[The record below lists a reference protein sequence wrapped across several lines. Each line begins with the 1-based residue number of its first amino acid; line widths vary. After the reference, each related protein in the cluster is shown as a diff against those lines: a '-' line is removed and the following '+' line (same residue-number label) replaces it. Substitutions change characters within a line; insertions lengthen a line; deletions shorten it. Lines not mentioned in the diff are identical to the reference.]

1 MLAPLS
7 WLKDYVDIDVTPKE
21 LEEKLF
27 SCGFEVEELIEVGK
41 DISNVVVGLMESCEP
56 IPDTHLSLCQVNA
69 GEHGTFQICCGAD
82 NVRAGGKYPL
92 ALVGA
97 TVYATAK
104 DHVTIEGV
112 MTIKK
117 GKLRGY
123 ESYGML
129 CSGTELGLNEDL
141 YPGAGYNGLLVLP
154 EDAKV
159 GADVKPI
166 LGMDD
171 WIFDIAITANRPD
184 CQSIYGIA
192 REVAAVLGKEC
203 REPALDY
210 TETAVKKDFKV
221 EVAAKDLCPRYIAHY
236 VHDVTIGESPAWMR
250 RRLALVGI
258 NSISNMVDITNYV
271 LKELG
276 QPMHAFD
283 YAYLEGDQINVR
295 RANEGERIV
304 TLDEKEFMLNSSNLV
319 ICDGVKPVAL
329 AGIMGGLNSE
339 IKDTT
344 TEVMFES
351 AKFARDNIR
360 KSSRALGQSSDSS
373 AMYAKGVY
381 EYTTVMAM
389 KRALHLVEELGC
401 GKVSSTQLEVST
413 GNSIEPK
420 EMKVSVKRV
429 NGVLG
434 IEVPEEDMLRILSAL
449 QFAPSIDGDELTLQI
464 PAYREDMDSYPDVA
478 EEVIRM
484 YGYEHV
490 IPTFM
495 PTAKVT
501 LGGLNLKQKTEL
513 KIKRALCAA
522 GAYEGVHYSFFSPS
536 DLDLLRLP
544 EDAPERKAI
553 KLINPINV
561 DLSLMRTTLASEML
575 YAISRNQKKGILEGR
590 IFELGNVFIP
600 KALPLTEYPDER
612 ETLCAGVFGEKES
625 FYTLKGLAE
634 TVADALNVSFTYEAA
649 ERTFLHP
656 YQTAEIFCEG
666 EVSTGNSIEPKEMKV
681 SVKRVNGVL
690 GIEVPEEDM
699 LRILSA
705 LQFAPSIDGDELTL
719 QIPAYREDM
728 DSYPDVAEEV
738 IRMYGYEHVI
748 PTFMPTAKVTLGG
761 LNLKQKTE
769 LKIKRAL
776 CAAGAYEGVHYS
788 FFSPSDLDLLRL
800 PEDAPERKAIKLIN
814 PINVDLSLMRT
825 TLASEMLYAISR
837 NQKKGILEGRIFE
850 LGNVF
855 IPKALPLTEYPDERE
870 TLCAGVFGEKESF
883 YTLKGLAETVADALN
898 VSFTYEAAERTFL
911 HPYQTAEIFCE
922 GERVGYLGKLSYEI
936 QDELDMR
943 VPAYVME
950 IDLAALKKWY
960 GKEQIFTPLPKFA
973 EEKRDF
979 AFVVDKN
986 ITCAQIENG
995 IREACKY
1002 VTDVN
1007 LFDVYEGIQLG
1018 PDKKSM
1024 AFSVVFT
1031 PQEEELTG
1039 EMVEGFVKK
1048 ILKHLEATLDIRLRA

>member
-7 WLKDYVDIDVTPKE
+7 WLKEYVDIDVTPKE

-27 SCGFEVEELIEVGK
+27 SCGFEVEELNEVGK
-41 DISNVVVGLMESCEP
+41 DIRNVVVGLVESCEP
-56 IPDTHLSLCQVNA
+56 IPETHLSLCQVNA

-82 NVRAGGKYPL
+82 NVHAGGKYPL

-123 ESYGML
+123 ESFGML

-154 EDAKV
+154 EDAEV

-166 LGMDD
+166 VGLDD

-203 REPALDY
+203 KEPALTY
-210 TETAVKKDFKV
+210 TETEVTKDFKV
-221 EVAAKDLCPRYIAHY
+221 TVSAQDLCPRYIAHY
-236 VHDVTIGESPAWMR
+236 VHDVQIAESPAWMR

-258 NSISNMVDITNYV
+258 GSISNIVDITNYV

-283 YAYLEGDQINVR
+283 YSYLEGDQIQVR
-295 RANEGERIV
+295 RAAEGEKIV
-304 TLDEKEFMLNSSNLV
+304 TLDEKEFALNPSNLV

-339 IKDTT
+339 IVDTT
-344 TEVMFES
+344 KEVMFES

-360 KSSRALGQSSDSS
+360 KSSRALGQVSDSS

-401 GKVSSTQLEVST
+401 GKVSSTHIEVST
-413 GNSIEPK
+413 GNSVEPK
-420 EMKVSVKRV
+420 EMKVSVKRL

-434 IEVPEEDMLRILSAL
+434 ITVPDEEIIRILTAL
-449 QFAPSIDGDELTLQI
+449 NFAPFINGDELTLQI

-495 PTAKVT
+495 PTAEVT

-513 KIKRALCAA
+513 KIKQALCAA
-522 GAYEGVHYSFFSPS
+522 GAYEGIHYSFFSPS
-536 DLDLLRLP
+536 DLDLLRIP
-544 EDAPERKAI
+544 EDSMRRKAI
-553 KLINPINV
+553 SLINPINV
-561 DLSLMRTTLASEML
+561 DLSLMRTTLAPQML
-575 YAISRNQKKGILEGR
+575 HAIARNQKKAILEGR
-590 IFELGNVFIP
+590 IFELGNIFIP
-600 KALPLTEYPDER
+600 KDLPLTEYPDER
-612 ETLCAGVFGEKES
+612 ETLCVGIFGEKEN
-625 FYTLKGLAE
+625 FFTLKGLAE
-634 TVADALNVSFTYEAA
+634 TVADALNISFAYKAA
-649 ERTFLHP
+649 TKSFLHP
-656 YQTAEIFCEG
+656 YQTAEISCEG
-666 EVSTGNSIEPKEMKV
+666 EI
-681 SVKRVNGVL
+681 
-690 GIEVPEEDM
+690 
-699 LRILSA
+699 
-705 LQFAPSIDGDELTL
+705 
-719 QIPAYREDM
+719 
-728 DSYPDVAEEV
+728 
-738 IRMYGYEHVI
+738 
-748 PTFMPTAKVTLGG
+748 
-761 LNLKQKTE
+761 
-769 LKIKRAL
+769 
-776 CAAGAYEGVHYS
+776 
-788 FFSPSDLDLLRL
+788 
-800 PEDAPERKAIKLIN
+800 
-814 PINVDLSLMRT
+814 
-825 TLASEMLYAISR
+825 
-837 NQKKGILEGRIFE
+837 
-850 LGNVF
+850 
-855 IPKALPLTEYPDERE
+855 
-870 TLCAGVFGEKESF
+870 
-883 YTLKGLAETVADALN
+883 
-898 VSFTYEAAERTFL
+898 
-911 HPYQTAEIFCE
+911 
-922 GERVGYLGKLSYEI
+922 VGYLGKVSYEI

-950 IDLAALKKWY
+950 IDLAGLRKWY

-986 ITCAQIENG
+986 ITCGEIEDG
-995 IREACKY
+995 IREACDY
-1002 VTDVN
+1002 ITDVK

-1031 PQEEELTG
+1031 PKDEEFTN

-1048 ILKHLEATLDIRLRA
+1048 VLKNLEKKLNITLRA